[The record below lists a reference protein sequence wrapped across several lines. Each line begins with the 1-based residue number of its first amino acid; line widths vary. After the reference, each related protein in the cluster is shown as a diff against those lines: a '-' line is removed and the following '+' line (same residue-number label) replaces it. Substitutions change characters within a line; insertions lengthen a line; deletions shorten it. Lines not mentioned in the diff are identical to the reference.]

1 MWIDASRS
9 VGLQSWMI
17 FGIVLMVVLSKL
29 PAIFFINFIWSIF
42 AGKAHQSLS
51 FLLRSIRKLS
61 TTYKF
66 QLECAFEWC
75 SRPKSQVCEGELL
88 ISFGFVCSGYLHN

>member
-1 MWIDASRS
+1 MWIGASRS

-17 FGIVLMVVLSKL
+17 FGIVLMVILSKF
-29 PAIFFINFIWSIF
+29 PAIFFINCYLVYF

-51 FLLRSIRKLS
+51 FLLQSIRRLF

-75 SRPKSQVCEGELL
+75 LRPKSQVCEGELL
-88 ISFGFVCSGYLHN
+88 ISFGFFCSGYLHN